1 MSGGPIIALDRVEKR
16 FGAFVALD
24 GVSAEIAEGEFFS
37 LLGPSGCG
45 KTTLLRCIAGFERP
59 TGGSIRIDGRPMDG
73 VPANRR
79 PTNMVFQSYA
89 IFPHLD
95 VAANVGYGL
104 RRLGLRGAEAARR
117 VEEALAMVDLAGYG
131 GRASHALSGGQ
142 RQRVALARALA
153 MRPRVL
159 LLDEPL
165 SALDKKLRE
174 QMQEELRR
182 LQRAVGVTFVLVTHD
197 QEEALV
203 LSDRIAVMFGGRIAQ
218 VAAPEAL
225 YRRPASRRVAA
236 FIGVMNFLG
245 ARVAAAPGGRIE
257 AEIEGLGR
265 VALEAEQ
272 APGGAAAAASAGVR
286 PEMLTLLLGEG
297 EQAEREAAGVVADVV
312 YYGYMTDFAVR
323 LDGMDRPV
331 TVSMRNAAGRRAPA
345 AGERVRVGWARDS
358 IVLLD

>member
-1 MSGGPIIALDRVEKR
+1 MSAPLIALDRVEKR
-16 FGAFVALD
+16 FGALTALH
-24 GVSAEIAEGEFFS
+24 GVSAEIREGEFFS

-45 KTTLLRCIAGFERP
+45 KTTLLRCIAGFEQP
-59 TGGSIRIDGRPMDG
+59 TGGEIRIDGASMEG

-95 VAANVGYGL
+95 VAQNVGYGL
-104 RRLGLRGAEAARR
+104 RRLGLKREEAARR

-131 GRASHALSGGQ
+131 ARPSGKLSGGQ
-142 RQRVALARALA
+142 RQRVALARALV

-174 QMQEELRR
+174 QMQAELRR
-182 LQRAVGVTFVLVTHD
+182 LQRAVGITFILVTHD
-197 QEEALV
+197 QEEALIM
-203 LSDRIAVMFGGRIAQ
+203 SDRIAVMFDGRIAQ
-218 VAAPEAL
+218 VADSETL
-225 YRRPASRRVAA
+225 YRRPVSRRVAA
-236 FIGVMNFLG
+236 FIGVMNFLE
-245 ARVAAAPGGRIE
+245 ARVSASSGGGID

-265 VALEAEQ
+265 VALRADQ
-272 APGGAAAAASAGVR
+272 APGGAAGALSAGVR
-286 PEMLTLLLGEG
+286 PELLSLLWPGES
-297 EQAEREAAGVVADVV
+297 AERVAEGLVEDVV

-323 LDGMDRPV
+323 LEGMARPL

-345 AGERVRVGWARDS
+345 KGESVRVGWSAES
-358 IVLLD
+358 VVLLA